1 MKIKTL
7 LFAVM
12 GLLCLIAISA
22 IAWNTRYVVK
32 DYKEAK
38 RLVFSNQIAE
48 LSLQLSS
55 QLAYER
61 GFTATI
67 LAGKD
72 APVEIIEQQLAK
84 ERKNSDNLY
93 GLFIIEIQGVINLL
107 ESQVIYQN
115 IAKLNRFRE
124 QQLKLRSDI
133 DRQLSLQDAEN
144 NKLSEQWISSLKD
157 FIEQVRLLRQMIMAP
172 SDSRDFAIYYSLIVK
187 EIFHSFTESMGL
199 QRVIIGQ
206 ALMAQRPLKKT
217 ELDILLTH
225 ENLLQVVEQKLSSVL
240 QFFPPSQEI
249 QEAREVFVNSFHLQY
264 KNLYRDILVA
274 NEQNKP
280 YPISAFEWF
289 SQATQ
294 SIDSVLKFSLAID
307 NQITG
312 QVNQIKEKSN
322 FMVYSMLVTI
332 LLVSSLFVIAYFM
345 TYRRIVNPL
354 QELENAATRMSNG
367 NLKNSVSLDSN
378 DEFSKLGDTFDLMRR
393 NLLEDIRQREVVEME
408 LRKLHN
414 AMLHSLNSVVITDS
428 EGVVEYVNPCFE
440 AASGYGMK
448 ELVGKKFNQI
458 KHQSTAI
465 ELFKEMWDTIK
476 KGQVWEGEIQNRKK
490 NGEFFWNMLSIA
502 PVKNSQNI
510 ITHFISTHHDIT
522 ERKAMEK
529 RLNFLAYHDE
539 LTGLPNRTLLIDRF
553 SQTCS
558 RSKRTGHQLALLVL
572 DLDRFKIIND
582 TLGHSTGDK
591 VLIEIASRLKGQ
603 ARGGETITRY
613 GGDEFV
619 ILLSDVQES
628 KTIANASQRILDI
641 ISEPIELD
649 GRTLHVTCSLGVAIW
664 PANGNDLPSLLSHA
678 DAAMYKA
685 KQHGRDRFQFFTE
698 ELNTQNQNRMAMEND
713 LHKAIDENQFELY
726 YQPQIDTS
734 SGRIFGAEALIRWR
748 H

>member
-1 MKIKTL
+1 
-7 LFAVM
+7 M
-12 GLLCLIAISA
+12 GFLCLIAISA

-307 NQITG
+307 NQ
-312 QVNQIKEKSN
+312 
-322 FMVYSMLVTI
+322 M
-332 LLVSSLFVIAYFM
+332 
-345 TYRRIVNPL
+345 YR
-354 QELENAATRMSNG
+354 
-367 NLKNSVSLDSN
+367 
-378 DEFSKLGDTFDLMRR
+378 
-393 NLLEDIRQREVVEME
+393 
-408 LRKLHN
+408 
-414 AMLHSLNSVVITDS
+414 
-428 EGVVEYVNPCFE
+428 
-440 AASGYGMK
+440 
-448 ELVGKKFNQI
+448 
-458 KHQSTAI
+458 
-465 ELFKEMWDTIK
+465 
-476 KGQVWEGEIQNRKK
+476 
-490 NGEFFWNMLSIA
+490 
-502 PVKNSQNI
+502 
-510 ITHFISTHHDIT
+510 
-522 ERKAMEK
+522 
-529 RLNFLAYHDE
+529 
-539 LTGLPNRTLLIDRF
+539 
-553 SQTCS
+553 
-558 RSKRTGHQLALLVL
+558 LVL
-572 DLDRFKIIND
+572 KIHHCY
-582 TLGHSTGDK
+582 LM
-591 VLIEIASRLKGQ
+591 
-603 ARGGETITRY
+603 TRY
-613 GGDEFV
+613 F
-619 ILLSDVQES
+619 
-628 KTIANASQRILDI
+628 
-641 ISEPIELD
+641 
-649 GRTLHVTCSLGVAIW
+649 
-664 PANGNDLPSLLSHA
+664 
-678 DAAMYKA
+678 
-685 KQHGRDRFQFFTE
+685 
-698 ELNTQNQNRMAMEND
+698 
-713 LHKAIDENQFELY
+713 
-726 YQPQIDTS
+726 
-734 SGRIFGAEALIRWR
+734 
-748 H
+748 